1 MVTIDN
7 YSFILVEN
15 NRMRLAKP
23 NEMNDPRRKI
33 IIVGTLH
40 IAQENK
46 KNQVLEVQSYEK
58 TYIIGS
64 YNSYNSTYYLGK
76 KSKEMKEFEQMVRE
90 NVPVVTNFKIGYAY
104 RPERIGKH
112 IPCIIGKVTG
122 EIEEK
127 IIFVESQ
134 NFETNT
140 ITDINGKKYFV
151 DWLSMN
157 QYQHRNL
164 TTELSNMPIK
174 LKKFFGVFCEKGLK
188 IDMISLNDSLPI
200 LGVAGAFKIR

>member
-33 IIVGTLH
+33 IIVGTLR

-112 IPCIIGKVTG
+112 IPYQFSSLFHK
-122 EIEEK
+122 K
-127 IIFVESQ
+127 RQRIFL
-134 NFETNT
+134 
-140 ITDINGKKYFV
+140 I
-151 DWLSMN
+151 
-157 QYQHRNL
+157 
-164 TTELSNMPIK
+164 
-174 LKKFFGVFCEKGLK
+174 
-188 IDMISLNDSLPI
+188 
-200 LGVAGAFKIR
+200 

>member
-7 YSFILVEN
+7 YSFILVGN

-23 NEMNDPRRKI
+23 NEMNDLRRKI
-33 IIVGTLH
+33 IIVGTLR
-40 IAQENK
+40 IDQENK

-140 ITDINGKKYFV
+140 ITDIKGKKYFV

-164 TTELSNMPIK
+164 TTELHNMPIK

-188 IDMISLNDSLPI
+188 IDMISLKDSLPI

>member
-33 IIVGTLH
+33 IIVGTLR

-64 YNSYNSTYYLGK
+64 YNSYNSTYYLGN

-90 NVPVVTNFKIGYAY
+90 NVPVVTNFRIGYAY
-104 RPERIGKH
+104 RPEKIGKH

-164 TTELSNMPIK
+164 TTELRNMPIK
-174 LKKFFGVFCEKGLK
+174 LKKFFGVFGEKGLK

>member
-1 MVTIDN
+1 M
-7 YSFILVEN
+7 L
-15 NRMRLAKP
+15 K
-23 NEMNDPRRKI
+23 KI
-33 IIVGTLH
+33 
-40 IAQENK
+40 

-134 NFETNT
+134 NFGTNT